1 MGIAVRAVWRFF
13 RHTFAHAGIAFFSLH
28 TFLLVFSVFNHTI
41 GSSNYSTAVLHLI
54 FTGLVCVSLICGR
67 MVFPF
72 SIRSFGD
79 RERVVLLFFATEILY
94 GFFCDVF
101 LAFVF
106 GDEIFLSYE
115 LLTMKN
121 TIAVGIASWILS
133 FCFSLIFCFFLKGR
147 ILNLPTVNR
156 IFGIFGLLT
165 GIFSFL
171 ALFFIIFCFIVI
183 ASSGQL

>member
-41 GSSNYSTAVLHLI
+41 GSSSTAALHCI

-171 ALFFIIFCFIVI
+171 ALFFIIYCVIVI
-183 ASSGQL
+183 ALSGGI